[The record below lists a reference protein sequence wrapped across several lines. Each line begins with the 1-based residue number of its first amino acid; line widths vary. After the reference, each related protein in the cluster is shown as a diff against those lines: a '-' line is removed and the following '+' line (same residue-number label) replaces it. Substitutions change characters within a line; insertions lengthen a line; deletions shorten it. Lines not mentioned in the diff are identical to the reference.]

1 MIINYVATLAP
12 WMAGVFVFI
21 AIVSALS
28 ALKAMRAMKK
38 SPYFFMRIQAEKK
51 FGRYSS
57 ATLLFLLI
65 AAATAVYGIQ
75 TPLVDQTLRMAML
88 ANNKPPAEEVVRLV
102 DRAAIVDAEIQAVT
116 DELLTASE
124 AEALTEVTIIEDST
138 ALPPEYDKFE
148 PVVSLQDDT
157 ALGSIAFSTDV
168 DDEYQAVEPTDIFA
182 EGNYTLYATFS
193 YDDMADGMSWAWVW
207 RLDGDVVEGG
217 NELWAYG
224 ADGPGYI
231 YLSPE
236 EGFQNGRYSL
246 DVWVNGE
253 LLTSSAAI
261 MSNAAAAAASN

>member
-1 MIINYVATLAP
+1 MIINYVATVAP
-12 WMAGVFVFI
+12 WIAGVFVFI

-38 SPYFFMRIQAEKK
+38 SPYFFMRVQAEKR
-51 FGRYSS
+51 FRRYSS

-65 AAATAVYGIQ
+65 AATTAVYGIQ
-75 TPLVDQTLRMAML
+75 TPPVDQTARMAIL
-88 ANNKPPAEEVVRLV
+88 ANRKPPVEEVVRLV
-102 DRAAIVDAEIQAVT
+102 NRAAIVDAEIQAVT
-116 DELLTASE
+116 EELLIASE
-124 AEALTEVTIIEDST
+124 ALPAEVENVEDTT
-138 ALPPEYDKFE
+138 ALPAEYDKFE
-148 PVVSLQDDT
+148 PTISLQDNT
-157 ALGSIAFSTDV
+157 ALGNIAFSTDV
-168 DDEYQAVEPTDIFA
+168 DDEYQAVEPTEIFA

-207 RLDGDVVEGG
+207 RLDGELVEGG

-253 LLTSSAAI
+253 LLTSSSAI
-261 MSNAAAAAASN
+261 MSNVAAAAAGN

>member
-1 MIINYVATLAP
+1 MITNYAATVAPWVAGLLVFVAALSTLA
-12 WMAGVFVFI
+12 
-21 AIVSALS
+21 

-38 SPYFFMRIQAEKK
+38 SPYFFMRIQAEKR
-51 FGRYSS
+51 FRRYSS
-57 ATLLFLLI
+57 ATLLFLLV

-75 TPLVDQTLRMAML
+75 TPPVDQTARMAIL
-88 ANNKPPAEEVVRLV
+88 ANSKPPTEEVVKLV
-102 DRAAIVDAEIQAVT
+102 DRAAVADAEIQAIT
-116 DELLTASE
+116 EELLTASE
-124 AEALTEVTIIEDST
+124 APAELETPEDTTII
-138 ALPPEYDKFE
+138 PPEYDKFE
-148 PVVSLQDDT
+148 PTASLQDDT
-157 ALGSIAFSTDV
+157 ALGKIAFSTDV
-168 DDEYQAVEPTDIFA
+168 DDEYQAVEPNDIFA
-182 EGNYTLYATFS
+182 EGDYTLYATFS

-261 MSNAAAAAASN
+261 MSNAAAAGN

>member
-1 MIINYVATLAP
+1 
-12 WMAGVFVFI
+12 MAGVFVFI

-38 SPYFFMRIQAEKK
+38 SPYFFMRVQAEKR
-51 FGRYSS
+51 FRRYSS

-65 AAATAVYGIQ
+65 AATTVVYGIQ
-75 TPLVDQTLRMAML
+75 TPPVDQTLRMAML
-88 ANNKPPAEEVVRLV
+88 ANRKPPTEEVVRLV

-116 DELLTASE
+116 EELLTASE
-124 AEALTEVTIIEDST
+124 ASAKVEIIENTT
-138 ALPPEYDKFE
+138 ALPAEYDKFE
-148 PVVSLQDDT
+148 PTISLQDNT
-157 ALGSIAFSTDV
+157 ALGNIAFSTDV
-168 DDEYQAVEPTDIFA
+168 DDEYQAVKPTEIFA

-207 RLDGDVVEGG
+207 RLDGEVVEGG

-261 MSNAAAAAASN
+261 MSNAAAAAAGN